1 MSDKATLAAGTI
13 VRFSSAMDVPVY
25 DKIITG
31 LLSFGAAGKMSES
44 KERTTLAD
52 LTKQYGAGMEDSPDK
67 TLNGQHYALDADQ
80 LAFVALAKAKA
91 SIMVQ
96 VEYPAP
102 VGASKGLVAT
112 MELKLLGFQLDE
124 VAGEDWMMFT
134 VNAKQNSFDFVNAVA
149 TV

>member
-13 VRFSSAMDVPVY
+13 VKFSSVIDTPVY
-25 DKIITG
+25 DKTITG
-31 LLSFGAAGKMSES
+31 ILSFGAAGEMSEA
-44 KERTTLAD
+44 KDRTTLAD
-52 LTKQYGAGMEDSPDK
+52 TTKQYGAGMQDSPDK

-80 LAFVALAKAKA
+80 VAFVALANAKA

-102 VGASKGLVAT
+102 VGASKGVVVE

-134 VNAKQNSFDFVNAVA
+134 VNAKQNSFDFTDAIAVA
-149 TV
+149 